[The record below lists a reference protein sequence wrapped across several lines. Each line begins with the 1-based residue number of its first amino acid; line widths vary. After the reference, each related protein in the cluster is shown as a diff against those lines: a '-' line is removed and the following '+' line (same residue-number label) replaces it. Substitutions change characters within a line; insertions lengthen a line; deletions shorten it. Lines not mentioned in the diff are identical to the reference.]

1 MKKQVRQMIV
11 VVLFAVVAFTLF
23 ASTWIV
29 PDACRWD
36 LLRLT
41 LVTLATICLVC
52 AAGRLSSL
60 MPGPVVTVGK
70 ECGTKIVDAHTVW
83 TVFCNS
89 DGEPIRIEEFHN
101 VK

>member
-1 MKKQVRQMIV
+1 MIV
-11 VVLFAVVAFTLF
+11 VVFFAVASLILF
-23 ASTWIV
+23 LLAWIV
-29 PDACRWD
+29 PHDGQWGA
-36 LLRLT
+36 
-41 LVTLATICLVC
+41 VHFTLATLAAICLFC
-52 AAGRLSSL
+52 TAASLSDL
-60 MPGPVVTVGK
+60 TPGPVVTVGK